1 MASHGSD
8 FTCDASERTRQG
20 CLFDHFAGDDPSH
33 EILLYSQSHDPQTS
47 LLNHQ
52 SFQDALTARVRSNP
66 AGQGMALIWIDLISL
81 RREFSLRGWSGAEAL
96 ARRIAGTLR
105 TVVNDDA
112 LLGRTGDSSFLVAM
126 EASKTDKANRLRI
139 QAVMDALTLPQQNSS
154 ETRMEVAAGVAF
166 FPSDTDSVE
175 DLVRFAILAADRANS
190 VKSRSVVAF
199 HPRMNSVVV
208 RDHLLEV
215 EMSKGLDQGQF
226 CMFYQPK
233 VNLTTGQ
240 VVAAEALMRWNHP
253 ELGTIPPSEFIPVAE
268 RSYLIHRIFEF
279 SLRAALEHAQHLRD
293 LGLSLPIIAVN
304 ASMANVREDDFA
316 RTVRRIMEEIPIAP
330 TQLEL
335 EITESLAFDNEDLF
349 RARVR
354 QMKAIGVRV
363 SIDDFGTRYTGFNVL
378 KKLHLN
384 TIKIDQCFIRGI
396 DLSQNML
403 SLCQTIVAM
412 GRQLKMRTVAEG
424 IEELGELEAMRQV
437 GCEAGQGYLFQRAV
451 GAEEFTAFLRKWPE
465 RKLGLGFE
473 DDRDMFNADALYAVG

>member
-1 MASHGSD
+1 MASQGSE
-8 FTCDASERTRQG
+8 FTCDANEGIRQG
-20 CLFDHFAGDDPSH
+20 CLFDHFAGDDPSR

-105 TVVNDDA
+105 IVVNDDA

-126 EASKTDKANRLRI
+126 EASKTDKASRLRI
-139 QAVMDALTLPQQNSS
+139 QAVMDALTLPQQNGS

-190 VKSRSVVAF
+190 IKSRNVVAF

-215 EMSKGLDQGQF
+215 EMSKGLDHGQF

-268 RSYLIHRIFEF
+268 RSYLIHRVFEF

-304 ASMANVREDDFA
+304 ASVANVREDDFA

-412 GRQLKMRTVAEG
+412 GQQLKMRTVAEG

-465 RKLGLGFE
+465 QKLGLGFE
-473 DDRDMFNADALYAVG
+473 DDRDMLADALDAVG

>member
-1 MASHGSD
+1 VASQGSELS
-8 FTCDASERTRQG
+8 CDGNDRGRQG
-20 CLFDHFAGDDPSH
+20 CLLDHFAGDDLSR
-33 EILLYSQSHDPQTS
+33 EILLYNRSHDPQTS
-47 LLNHQ
+47 LLNYQ
-52 SFQDALTARVRSNP
+52 SFQDALEARLMSNP
-66 AGQGMALIWIDLISL
+66 AGQGIALIWIDLTGL
-81 RREFSLRGWSGAEAL
+81 RREFSIRGWNGAEAL
-96 ARRIAGTLR
+96 ARRIANTLR
-105 TVVNDDA
+105 SVVADDA

-126 EASKTDKANRLRI
+126 EGSKTDKASRLSI
-139 QAVMDALTLPQQNSS
+139 QAIMDALTPPQNGSG
-154 ETRMEVAAGVAF
+154 TRIEVAAGVAF
-166 FPSDTDSVE
+166 FPSDTNSVE
-175 DLVRFAILAADRANS
+175 DLVRFSILAADQASS

-199 HPRMNSVVV
+199 HSRMNSVVV
-208 RDHLLEV
+208 RDHLLEL
-215 EMSKGLDQGQF
+215 EMSKGLEQGQF
-226 CMFYQPK
+226 RMVYQPK

-240 VVAAEALMRWNHP
+240 VVAAEALMRWTHP
-253 ELGTIPPSEFIPVAE
+253 HLGTIPPTEFIPVAE

-279 SLRAALEHAQHLRD
+279 SLRAALKHAQHLRD

-304 ASMANVREDDFA
+304 ASVANVRDDNFA

-354 QMKAIGVRV
+354 QLKAIGVRV

-424 IEELGELEAMRQV
+424 IEEPGELEAMRQV
-437 GCEAGQGYLFQRAV
+437 GCEAGQGFLFQRAV
-451 GAEEFTAFLRKWPE
+451 GADEFTAFLRDWPE
-465 RKLGLGFE
+465 RKLTLGFE
-473 DDRDMFNADALYAVG
+473 DDRTMFDADALYAVG